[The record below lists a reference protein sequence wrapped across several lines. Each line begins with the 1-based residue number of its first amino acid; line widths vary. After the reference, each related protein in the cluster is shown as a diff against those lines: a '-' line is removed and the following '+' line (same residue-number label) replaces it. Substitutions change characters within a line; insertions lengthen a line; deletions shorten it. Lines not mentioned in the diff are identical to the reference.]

1 MGIDV
6 FGENPKNETGNY
18 FRRSGGW
25 PPLARYIVENC
36 PKSIYSH
43 CRNWFSTE
51 GDGLDQTNSLLLA
64 SVLISQIADGSAEKF
79 ISTMGE
85 EPGML
90 TTDDLYEFAQ
100 FLQNCGG
107 FRIL

>member
-1 MGIDV
+1 MDV
-6 FGENPKNETGNY
+6 YGENPKNEAGKY
-18 FRRSGGW
+18 FRRTIFSW
-25 PPLARYIVENC
+25 FPLARYIVENC

-43 CRNWFSTE
+43 CSNWFSTE

-85 EPGML
+85 KPGML